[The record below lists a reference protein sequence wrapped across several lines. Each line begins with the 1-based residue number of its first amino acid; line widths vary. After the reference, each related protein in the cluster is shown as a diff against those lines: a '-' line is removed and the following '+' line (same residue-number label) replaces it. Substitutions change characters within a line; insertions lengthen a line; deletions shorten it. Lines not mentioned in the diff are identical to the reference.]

1 MTASAQQSLTPYLT
15 AQATQ
20 FAAGGMMAVIFPWL
34 MTHELHESQ
43 FNVGLG
49 QTLANLPFMLLIL
62 VAGTVAD
69 GRDLRRFLPRVQL
82 VMALF
87 PIMLALTISTHN
99 LTFTTATSAMFAFGV
114 VGSFATPARDALLSH
129 VTPHSLGLARA
140 SALAVAATFGG
151 QVLGTIVAASASLVG
166 PVILL
171 AIQSALLA
179 TAAMLTS
186 RVAISTPFTLKP
198 AHAPSIAKLLHEL
211 IDGLG
216 VVWAHT
222 RLRTII
228 VYLFVGAP
236 LFNGMF
242 LVGIPLMV
250 RDVFHGSSGV
260 LSAMVT
266 AFLLGL
272 TLSSFGFSRF
282 PPVEKPG
289 RLLML
294 LSFNNVFVF
303 TLAHFLPDPAV
314 FTALM
319 LAWGLTSGVAMS
331 LTRGMIQIA
340 APHAYRAR
348 VMSVLQFSQM
358 AGAPLGAMLFG
369 AVAQEY
375 GILNTILLIPLSVAI
390 VWIVFRLRTDLW
402 NFRREDHAPHLP

>member
-1 MTASAQQSLTPYLT
+1 MSAGKPQSLTPYLA

-34 MTHELHESQ
+34 MTHELHENQ
-43 FNVGLG
+43 FWVGLG
-49 QTLANLPFMLLIL
+49 QMLANLPFMLLVL

-82 VMALF
+82 VMSLF
-87 PIMLALTISTHN
+87 PIILALTIATGN
-99 LTFTTATSAMFAFGV
+99 LSFVTATTAMFAFGIC
-114 VGSFATPARDALLSH
+114 GSFATPARDALLSH

-140 SALAVAATFGG
+140 SALAVASTFGG
-151 QVLGTIVAASASLVG
+151 QVLGTIMAASASVTG
-166 PVILL
+166 AVPLL
-171 AIQSALLA
+171 ALQSALLA
-179 TAAMLTS
+179 IAAMLTS
-186 RVAISTPFTLKP
+186 KVSITTPFTIRQS
-198 AHAPSIAKLLHEL
+198 HAPSFGALMREL
-211 IDGLG
+211 TDGLK
-216 VVWAHT
+216 VVWKHD

-250 RDVFHGSSGV
+250 RDVFQGSSGV

-272 TLSSFGFSRF
+272 TLSSFGFSRL

-289 RLLML
+289 RLLMQ

-303 TLAHFLPDPAV
+303 TIAHFVPNAAM

-348 VMSVLQFSQM
+348 VMSVLQFAQM
-358 AGAPLGAMLFG
+358 AGAPIGALLFG
-369 AVAQEY
+369 TVAQEF
-375 GILNTILLIPLSVAI
+375 GILNTILLIPISVII
-390 VWIVFRLRTDLW
+390 VWVIFRLRTDLW
-402 NFRREDHAPHLP
+402 NFQREDHVPDVP